1 MAKFIVVSKAPETL
15 EKGEFVINQPN
26 FMEEVIA
33 NKQKAPR
40 NQQTAVNHL
49 REVLQSV
56 GVKYDPELN
65 AMRIKLVNYTGL
77 PYKNNEE
84 LAAIVTRILRNEYPA
99 VFPKVIAYELA
110 HRPAHTQLVY
120 YVGNSEDCAPFFA
133 AGLDSTDPKEAQ
145 AHLTGKSK
153 KAAKATDESAEDNN
167 E

>member
-15 EKGEFVINQPN
+15 EKGEIVINQPN
-26 FMEEVIA
+26 FMEQVVD

-40 NQQTAVNHL
+40 NHQTAVNHL

-84 LAAIVTRILRNEYPA
+84 LSAIVTRILRNEYPA
-99 VFPKVIAYELA
+99 VFPKVLAYELA
-110 HRPAHTQLVY
+110 HRPASTKLVY
-120 YVGNSEDCAPFFA
+120 YVGSSEDCAPFFA
-133 AGLDSTDPKEAQ
+133 AGLDSMDEKEIATY
-145 AHLTGKSK
+145 AKSK
-153 KAAKATDESAEDNN
+153 KAPTKSVAAGEESGN
-167 E
+167 